1 MSIYRD
7 YNDWNDIRI
16 VCFIWIWWKYLL
28 MGFFLIKYVFI
39 LVYMFLFFCNL
50 MIDNNDYYEFLNSLM
65 KNLKDLKKVVIIIE

>member
-1 MSIYRD
+1 
-7 YNDWNDIRI
+7 
-16 VCFIWIWWKYLL
+16 